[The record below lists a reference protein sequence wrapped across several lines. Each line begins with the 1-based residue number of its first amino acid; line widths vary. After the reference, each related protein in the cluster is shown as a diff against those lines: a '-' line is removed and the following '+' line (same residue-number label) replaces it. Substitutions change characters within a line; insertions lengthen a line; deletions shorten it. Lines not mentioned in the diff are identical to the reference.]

1 MLKMPKPYSQL
12 TDVLALGIAALGL
25 LVSASW
31 IIGFE
36 PAKSL
41 FADRVTM
48 KFSTSICFIATGL
61 VLLAVS
67 RHLSQKK
74 GAHSLFEIVLP
85 SCLLVILLFMVT
97 HITSVLLSTASGL
110 DNLFVKEGSDA
121 IYTVS
126 PGRPSLGTISSFLLV
141 VAGGAA
147 TVIIPR
153 ADTRSKFLAGIG
165 SALGIIGGLALAGY
179 AFGLPE
185 LFYSIPG
192 SSTAMA
198 VNTALL
204 FVTAG
209 IAFVLLS
216 RHDLNSISKPEQK
229 QKLSIKQVS
238 IRTKLITLF
247 LVVSLIPII
256 FIGTIFLN
264 NAKTLPNSVLA
275 GSVTV
280 LGITA
285 LVSAVFIAFII
296 SRSISTPITSLR
308 NAANLIASGNYD
320 TKLPVGNLD
329 ELAQLAIDFEK
340 MKGTIISTNK
350 NLERLVELRTAELT
364 DSNKQLELANK
375 QLLLANERLRVQEAA
390 MKDFVSLA
398 AHELRNPIAPI
409 LLAASLVERNHKQQ
423 ESDNVSLTRDE
434 FRMIIRNAERLKR
447 LAEDI
452 LDVTRIE
459 NHSLNLNKET
469 FNLAALI
476 TSVINDSK
484 KLYEVSNIEIS
495 YEATSG
501 NAILVEAD
509 KGKIVQVLSNLLTNA
524 IKFTREGKI
533 KLGVEVENSTGQV
546 VISVKDNG
554 DGIDFEIL
562 PQLFT
567 KFATKSDRGMGLGL
581 YISKSIVEAH
591 GGRIWAT
598 NNEGEKGATFS
609 FSLNLAKMNGE

>member
-12 TDVLALGIAALGL
+12 TDVLALGIVALGL

-48 KFSTSICFIATGL
+48 KFSTSICFIAAGL

-97 HITSVLLSTASGL
+97 HITSALLSTASGL

-126 PGRPSLGTISSFLLV
+126 PGRPSLGTISSFMLV

-147 TVIIPR
+147 TVILPR
-153 ADTRSKFLAGIG
+153 VDTRRRFLAGIG
-165 SALGIIGGLALAGY
+165 YALGIIGGLALAGY

-185 LFYSIPG
+185 LFYSIPN

-198 VNTALL
+198 VNTAFL

-216 RHDLNSISKPEQK
+216 RHDVNSISKPEQK
-229 QKLSIKQVS
+229 EKLPIKQVS
-238 IRTKLITLF
+238 IRTKLVTLF
-247 LVVSLIPII
+247 LVVSIIPII

-285 LVSAVFIAFII
+285 LASAVFIAFII

-350 NLERLVELRTAELT
+350 NLERLVELRTAELA

-375 QLLLANERLRVQEAA
+375 QLLLANERLRLQEAA

-409 LLAASLVERNHKQQ
+409 LLAASLVERNDKQK

-459 NHSLNLNKET
+459 NHSLNLHKET

-495 YEATSG
+495 YEASG

-546 VISVKDNG
+546 VISVKDDG

-567 KFATKSDRGMGLGL
+567 KFATKSDKGMGLGL
-581 YISKSIVEAH
+581 YISKSIIEAH
-591 GGRIWAT
+591 GERIWAT